1 VNSGGTTGGVH
12 QQQGNANRA
21 SVAGRCPMPIFSLVN
36 NKFHTQIHARN
47 HIREYD

>member
-1 VNSGGTTGGVH
+1 MNSGGTIGGVY

-21 SVAGRCPMPIFSLVN
+21 SVAGRCSMPIFSLVD
-36 NKFHTQIHARN
+36 NKFRTQIHFTN